1 MHGIGLGETLFGNNG
16 FFMNVIRAGWFALT
30 DYLSAHVITC
40 LVPAFFIAGAI
51 TILISQDKVL
61 KYFGEQTKKVVSY
74 TIASISGAILAVC
87 SCTVLPLFSGIY
99 KRGAGI
105 GPAIAFLYSGPAINI
120 LAITYTAKLLGLDIG
135 VSRAVGAILF
145 SVVIGLIM
153 ALIFPAHREENR
165 AMFTSSFEVKSKRSE
180 VVNILF
186 FVFLVL
192 VLIFASSKHWV
203 LLGIS
208 LLVVIG
214 ITVRYIRKDEF
225 KLWMKSTWDF
235 FLQIFPLLL
244 LGVFIAG
251 IIKFF
256 VPPEFI
262 ARWVGSNTVSA
273 NLIASVIGAFSYFAT
288 LTEVPIVK
296 ALMDLGMSKGPA
308 LALLLA
314 GPSLSLPNMIV
325 ISRIMGLK
333 KATVYIGLVVVMAST
348 TGLIVG
354 RFI

>member
-1 MHGIGLGETLFGNNG
+1 M
-16 FFMNVIRAGWFALT
+16 IRSILLSGWNALT
-30 DYLSAHVITC
+30 SYLSAHVITC

-51 TILISQDKVL
+51 TILITQDKVL

-74 TIASISGAILAVC
+74 SIASVSGAILAVC

-99 KRGAGI
+99 KRGAGL

-145 SVVIGLIM
+145 SIVIGLIM
-153 ALIFPAHREENR
+153 AFIFPAKKKNDDTK
-165 AMFTSSFEVKSKRSE
+165 APPVLTSSFEVKSRRSE
-180 VVNILF
+180 FINILF
-186 FVFLVL
+186 FIFLIL
-192 VLIFASSKHWV
+192 VLIFASSKHWI
-203 LLGIS
+203 LTGIS
-208 LLVVIG
+208 LGLVVAVSIK
-214 ITVRYIRKDEF
+214 YLQKHEF
-225 KLWMKSTWDF
+225 ILWMKSTWDF
-235 FLQIFPLLL
+235 FKQIFPLLL
-244 LGVFIAG
+244 LGVFLAG
-251 IIKFF
+251 IITMF

-262 ARWVGSNTVSA
+262 ARWVGKNTLIA
-273 NLIASVIGAFSYFAT
+273 NLLASIVGAFSYFAT

-296 ALMDLGMSKGPA
+296 ALTDLGMAKGPS

-333 KATVYIGLVVVMAST
+333 KALTYIVLVIIMASI

-354 RFI
+354 NII

>member
-1 MHGIGLGETLFGNNG
+1 MLKTIFFG
-16 FFMNVIRAGWFALT
+16 GWNALT

-51 TILISQDKVL
+51 TILITQDKVL
-61 KYFGEQTKKVVSY
+61 KYFGAQTKKVVSY
-74 TIASISGAILAVC
+74 SIASVSGAILAVC

-135 VSRAVGAILF
+135 VSRAVGAIVF
-145 SVVIGLIM
+145 SIIIGFIM
-153 ALIFPAHREENR
+153 SLIFPRKKEGEDAPKPAVMN
-165 AMFTSSFEVKSKRSE
+165 SSFAIKQKRSE
-180 VVNILF
+180 FVNIVF
-186 FVFLVL
+186 FVFLIL
-192 VLIFASSKHWV
+192 VLIFASSKHWI
-203 LLGIS
+203 LTGIS
-208 LLVVIG
+208 LVLVVG
-214 ITVRYIRKDEF
+214 ISVKYLEKHEF
-225 KLWMKSTWDF
+225 IMWMKSTWDF
-235 FLQIFPLLL
+235 FKQIFPLLL
-244 LGVFIAG
+244 LGVFLAG
-251 IIKFF
+251 IITLF

-262 ARWVGSNTVSA
+262 AKWVGKNTFLA
-273 NLIASVIGAFSYFAT
+273 NILASVIGAFSYFAT

-296 ALMDLGMSKGPA
+296 ALTDLGMAKGPS

-333 KATVYIGLVVVMAST
+333 KGITYIVLVIVMASA

-354 RFI
+354 NII

>member
-1 MHGIGLGETLFGNNG
+1 MIQSILSS
-16 FFMNVIRAGWFALT
+16 GWNALT
-30 DYLSAHVITC
+30 SYLSAHVITC

-51 TILISQDKVL
+51 TILITQDKVL

-74 TIASISGAILAVC
+74 SIASVSGAILAVC

-99 KRGAGI
+99 KRGAGL

-145 SVVIGLIM
+145 SIVIGLIM
-153 ALIFPAHREENR
+153 AFIFPAKEKKDETKTPPVL
-165 AMFTSSFEVKSKRSE
+165 ASSFEVKTRRSE
-180 VVNILF
+180 FINVLF
-186 FVFLVL
+186 FIFLIL
-192 VLIFASSKHWV
+192 VLIFASSKHWI
-203 LLGIS
+203 LTGIS
-208 LLVVIG
+208 LGLVVAVSIK
-214 ITVRYIRKDEF
+214 YLQKHEF
-225 KLWMKSTWDF
+225 IMWMKSTWDF
-235 FLQIFPLLL
+235 FKQIFPLLL
-244 LGVFIAG
+244 LGVFLAG
-251 IIKFF
+251 IITMF

-262 ARWVGSNTVSA
+262 ARWVGKNTLFA
-273 NLIASVIGAFSYFAT
+273 NLLASIVGAFSYFAT

-296 ALMDLGMSKGPA
+296 ALTDLGMAKGPS

-325 ISRIMGLK
+325 ISKIMGLK
-333 KATVYIGLVVVMAST
+333 RALTYIVLVVIMASI

-354 RFI
+354 NII